1 MASPLTPSRFGRRA
15 FLGIVC
21 VATAMIVLSWFDD
34 LHPVLRVTLPARA
47 AAIAGIGAAVHLG
60 VVRQSAAERL
70 LFWLGLGMAV
80 ARVWFLGAVSVERAA
95 LVVIAAV
102 ALMLPLALLLAPRH
116 RRLSWGAATVLLCLV
131 AGARSILPEAPGGF
145 VALTAFAALF
155 WTLLGIL
162 ERHARSADEAWGI
175 AHTDQLTGLANRR
188 AVLHQLEEHIGTG
201 PDHGP
206 TSLLMVDLDRFK
218 ALNDAAGHAAGD
230 DALRLVAMALV
241 DVVTD
246 RSLVGRWGG
255 EEFVLLLHGPDALHA
270 AAVAERIRVTVAA
283 SSPVTASI
291 GVATRRPDDDI
302 LSWMSRADAALY
314 RAKSAGRN
322 RVEFAP
328 SDDTRVG
335 DSP

>member
-1 MASPLTPSRFGRRA
+1 
-15 FLGIVC
+15 
-21 VATAMIVLSWFDD
+21 
-34 LHPVLRVTLPARA
+34 
-47 AAIAGIGAAVHLG
+47 
-60 VVRQSAAERL
+60 
-70 LFWLGLGMAV
+70 
-80 ARVWFLGAVSVERAA
+80 
-95 LVVIAAV
+95 
-102 ALMLPLALLLAPRH
+102 
-116 RRLSWGAATVLLCLV
+116 
-131 AGARSILPEAPGGF
+131 
-145 VALTAFAALF
+145 
-155 WTLLGIL
+155 
-162 ERHARSADEAWGI
+162 
-175 AHTDQLTGLANRR
+175 
-188 AVLHQLEEHIGTG
+188 
-201 PDHGP
+201 
-206 TSLLMVDLDRFK
+206 MVDLDRFK